1 MRKSKRYQEAI
12 EKVEKEKIYAPFEA
26 IQLVKENATA
36 KFDETIEAHIKL
48 GVDPRKAEQMVRG
61 TVVLPHGTGKKV
73 RVVVFAQGEK
83 AKEAEA
89 AGADVVGGNE
99 LVEKVQKGWL
109 EFDAAVA
116 TPDIMGAVGKLG
128 KILGPRGLMPNPK
141 IGTVTFDVGKAVKD
155 IKAGKIEYK
164 VDKSGIVHVPLGKAS
179 FSKEALIENYVSLL
193 EEIIRAKPAAAKG
206 RYLRSIS
213 ITSTMGP
220 GIKVDTTKVTNLME
234 KQ

>member
-12 EKVEKEKIYAPFEA
+12 EKVEKEKNYVPFEA

-83 AKEAEA
+83 AKEAET